1 MPDLGPA
8 FALLA
13 AIIFLIAA
21 SGLLLVSLRA
31 AQFRAEEEQFP
42 FPTDMELSR
51 DDCPAHPA
59 ASAL

>member
-13 AIIFLIAA
+13 AIIFLVAA
-21 SGLLLVSLRA
+21 SGLLLVTLRA

-42 FPTDMELSR
+42 PPYRHGAE
-51 DDCPAHPA
+51 P
-59 ASAL
+59 